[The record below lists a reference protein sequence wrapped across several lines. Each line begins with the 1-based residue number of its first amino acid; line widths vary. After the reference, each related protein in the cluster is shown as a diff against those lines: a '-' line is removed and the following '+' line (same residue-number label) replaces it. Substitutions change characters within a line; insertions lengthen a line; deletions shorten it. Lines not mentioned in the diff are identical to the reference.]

1 MSLSKATPR
10 GVTPIVPT
18 GGFSAPAVTGVI
30 PIRGMTPPSPA
41 QAVTA
46 PDALARRPRVR
57 SVPVEQRPW
66 RVLLVPPT
74 PGARTRA
81 FDLARW
87 QARLILSAVA
97 VLLLIAAGA
106 VTTVIVALDS
116 PDLLA
121 TSAEMASL
129 RNRLNAVED
138 SLASARAVLSDSENV
153 PADSSIVARA
163 PTKHPRIAV
172 RAGTRTPPRMHV
184 RSPVSARLSIEGLPV
199 IGAIMSGFS
208 NARRHPILHILRPHL
223 GVDIAAVRGTRVAAP
238 AAGRV
243 TYVGRKFAYGLTVE
257 IEHAGGITTRY
268 AHLRAALVRAGQPV
282 ARGGAIATVGSSG
295 LTSGPHLHYEVAVNG
310 QQVDPLRFRIP
321 QLSDS
326 TSMSASP
333 PAPPSVGAGAPA
345 THDES
350 GGPNAAVP
358 R

>member
-10 GVTPIVPT
+10 SVTPIVPT
-18 GGFSAPAVTGVI
+18 AGFSAPMVTGVI
-30 PIRGMTPPSPA
+30 PIRGTTPPSPA

-46 PDALARRPRVR
+46 RDALARRPLVR

-87 QARLILSAVA
+87 QARLILSAVV

-129 RNRLNAVED
+129 RSRLNAVED

-153 PADSSIVARA
+153 PADSSIVARG
-163 PTKHPRIAV
+163 PTKRLRIGV
-172 RAGTRTPPRMHV
+172 RAGTRTPPRTHV
-184 RSPVSARLSIEGLPV
+184 LSPVSARLSLEGLPV

-223 GVDIAAVRGTRVAAP
+223 GIDIAAVRGTRVAAP

-257 IEHAGGITTRY
+257 IEHADGITTRY
-268 AHLRAALVRAGQPV
+268 AHLRTALVRAGQPV
-282 ARGGAIATVGSSG
+282 VRGGAIATVGSSG
-295 LTSGPHLHYEVAVNG
+295 LTSGPHLHYEVAING
-310 QQVDPLRFRIP
+310 QQVDPLRFRMP

-326 TSMSASP
+326 TSLSASP
-333 PAPPSVGAGAPA
+333 PAPPSIGAGAPA

-350 GGPNAAVP
+350 GGPNATVP